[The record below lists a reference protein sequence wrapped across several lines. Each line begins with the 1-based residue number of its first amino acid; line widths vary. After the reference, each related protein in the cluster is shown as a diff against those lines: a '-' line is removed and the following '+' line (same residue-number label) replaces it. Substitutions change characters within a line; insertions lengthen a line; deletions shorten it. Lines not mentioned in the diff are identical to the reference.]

1 MKTISTDAPTTTQM
15 RIRVFRAL
23 TLFALGSYIV
33 HVGLG
38 LGGASLDGFF
48 QNWVYDSVIFA
59 AAASCLVK
67 GLTTDVER
75 GRWLCLGFAL
85 LAFFAGELYYSL
97 HLSRLEDPPFPSLTD
112 VFYLAFYPAAY
123 AGLVLCAPRQSRGLR
138 ASLWLDG
145 IVGALAVAALFV
157 AVLLHPIM
165 ESTGGSKLAI
175 ATTVAYPFGDLLL
188 LVFVVG
194 LLALN
199 GSQVTRSWAM
209 LAGGLALM
217 AVADGMFL
225 FESVKGTY
233 HEGQLLDAL
242 WPAAALLLGHAAW
255 QSSRRET
262 LRLDGWRTLAIPAFF
277 TLVSVGLLVYGNLR
291 PMNRLALALAAA
303 SLVGAVARMGLTFA
317 ENLRM
322 TASAQVVALTDAL
335 TGLGNRRRLL
345 SDLENELASLDPATP
360 RILVLFDL
368 DGFKHYNDSYGHP
381 AGDSLL
387 VRLAGQLRA
396 AVDGCGRAYRLG
408 GDEFCAI
415 VGTDEQCGHAVVARA
430 TAALSECGEGFAVTS
445 SHGAV
450 LLGEEAREASAAL
463 QLADR
468 RLYADKGERQR
479 SVARAQVRDVL
490 LQVVVEK
497 EPELRAHIEDVADLA
512 YSVGRTLGLTAAELD
527 DMVRAA
533 EFHDIGKVAIPDA
546 ILHKPG
552 PLDEAEWSFM
562 RQHTIIGERMLDVAP
577 ALAPVAKLVRWSHER
592 YDGTGYPDRLASAQI
607 PLGAKIVAVCDA
619 FNAMTSERPY
629 SPAMSIDEALAE
641 LQRCA
646 GSQFDPIVVDAFCA
660 ELRRSER
667 ADVRLAAEPLAA
679 ATG

>member
-1 MKTISTDAPTTTQM
+1 
-15 RIRVFRAL
+15 
-23 TLFALGSYIV
+23 
-33 HVGLG
+33 
-38 LGGASLDGFF
+38 
-48 QNWVYDSVIFA
+48 
-59 AAASCLVK
+59 
-67 GLTTDVER
+67 
-75 GRWLCLGFAL
+75 
-85 LAFFAGELYYSL
+85 
-97 HLSRLEDPPFPSLTD
+97 
-112 VFYLAFYPAAY
+112 
-123 AGLVLCAPRQSRGLR
+123 
-138 ASLWLDG
+138 
-145 IVGALAVAALFV
+145 
-157 AVLLHPIM
+157 
-165 ESTGGSKLAI
+165 
-175 ATTVAYPFGDLLL
+175 
-188 LVFVVG
+188 
-194 LLALN
+194 
-199 GSQVTRSWAM
+199 
-209 LAGGLALM
+209 
-217 AVADGMFL
+217 
-225 FESVKGTY
+225 
-233 HEGQLLDAL
+233 
-242 WPAAALLLGHAAW
+242 
-255 QSSRRET
+255 
-262 LRLDGWRTLAIPAFF
+262 
-277 TLVSVGLLVYGNLR
+277 
-291 PMNRLALALAAA
+291 
-303 SLVGAVARMGLTFA
+303 MGLTFA

-396 AVDGCGRAYRLG
+396 AVEGCGRAYRLG

-430 TAALSECGEGFAVTS
+430 TAALSECGEGFTVTS

-607 PLGAKIVAVCDA
+607 PLGARIVGVCDA

-629 SPAMSIDEALAE
+629 SPAMSVDEALAE

-646 GSQFDPIVVDAFCA
+646 GSQFDTIVVDAFCA
-660 ELRRSER
+660 EFRRSER

-679 ATG
+679 AAG